1 MNRYKWLIYCTGII
15 IPFELTIIC
24 DIIFLKITDN
34 NIIKSYL
41 LALLCAVIFFKI
53 GIPFLVKI
61 ISDLS
66 EYFEEDDP

>member
-1 MNRYKWLIYCTGII
+1 MKRYKWLIYCTGII

-41 LALLCAVIFFKI
+41 LALLCAIIFFKI
-53 GIPFLVKI
+53 GISFLVKI